1 MRERGLTRGERAIG
15 GRAACAVRRRHGV
28 PLTIGNVLE
37 PARTQLAGLLHSDPE
52 NDTARRR
59 DAVRAVAQA

>member
-1 MRERGLTRGERAIG
+1 MRERGLTRGERAV
-15 GRAACAVRRRHGV
+15 GRRAWRAVRWRHGA

-59 DAVRAVAQA
+59 DAVRAVSQA